1 MAEDGRTALRRSGKA
16 SGNGAGVGAFL
27 AGFDW
32 LQILLMFG
40 LLTVGLIFIHSTGA
54 QIGTASAAEFFTK
67 QLTRWIPLGFGL
79 WLACALLDYRKLSF
93 KLAGVGFFLV
103 TLAALALVLRYGIK
117 VYGARRWLL
126 VGSFR
131 LQPSEFCK
139 LALIFV
145 LGWLFTSKHFSG
157 ASWAGIIAGAVIVLT
172 PAVLICKEP
181 DLGGT
186 LILFPIAAGMLFV
199 SGLKWRWLLAA
210 ALCGVLGFFILRH
223 IILSESAAE
232 AKEKSGT
239 KQSVRDPKAEP
250 EIGPVRKTPAEPQ
263 IGPVRKTSADPKT
276 GPARKPLIK
285 PYQRKRLE
293 VFFKPNSD
301 IANSGHNVYQ
311 SRLAVGAG
319 GFWGKGIGNGTQNQL
334 GFLPQTVSN
343 NDFIFS
349 VIGEETGF
357 VGSAGLLAL
366 YVLLL
371 FSILRTAFRAPPFGR
386 LLATGIAVLFF
397 CHVYINIG
405 MCIGLAPVTG
415 LPLPLVSYG
424 GSFVFVSMACLGVVQ
439 SIHRRLD
446 APEPADDTP

>member
-1 MAEDGRTALRRSGKA
+1 MAEDGRTILRRSGKA
-16 SGNGAGVGAFL
+16 PETGAGVGAFL

-32 LQILLMFG
+32 LQILLMFA
-40 LLTVGLIFIHSTGA
+40 LLSVGLIFIHSTGA
-54 QIGTASAAEFFTK
+54 QVGTPAAAEFFTK

-79 WLACALLDYRKLSF
+79 WLACALADYRKLSF
-93 KLAGVGFFLV
+93 KLAGVCFFLV
-103 TLAALALVLRYGIK
+103 TLAALALVLRYGIR

-145 LGWLFTSKHFSG
+145 LGWLFTSKYFNG
-157 ASWAGIIAGAVIVLT
+157 ATWAGIIGGAVIVLT

-186 LILFPIAAGMLFV
+186 LILFPVAAGMLFV

-232 AKEKSGT
+232 AGEKGGA
-239 KQSVRDPKAEP
+239 KQSVRNPGAEP
-250 EIGPVRKTPAEPQ
+250 QVGPVRKAPAEPRT
-263 IGPVRKTSADPKT
+263 GSVGKPADPKT
-276 GPARKPLIK
+276 GLAHKPLIK

-293 VFFKPNSD
+293 VFFKPNTD

-334 GFLPQTVSN
+334 GFLPQTVAN

-357 VGSAGLLAL
+357 MGSAGLLTL

-386 LLATGIAVLFF
+386 LLATGVAVLFF

-439 SIHRRLD
+439 SVHRRLD

>member
-16 SGNGAGVGAFL
+16 PGTGAGVGAFL

-32 LQILLMFG
+32 LQILLMFV
-40 LLTVGLIFIHSTGA
+40 LLTVGLVFIHSTGA
-54 QIGTASAAEFFTK
+54 QVGTPAAAEFFTK

-79 WLACALLDYRKLSF
+79 WLVCSLLDYRKLHF
-93 KLAGVGFFLV
+93 KLAGVCFFLV
-103 TLAALALVLRYGIK
+103 TLAALALVLRYGIR

-126 VGSFR
+126 LGSFR

-157 ASWAGIIAGAVIVLT
+157 ATWAGIIAGAVIVLT

-186 LILFPIAAGMLFV
+186 LILFPIAGGMLFV

-223 IILSESAAE
+223 IILAESAADGR
-232 AKEKSGT
+232 EKSA
-239 KQSVRDPKAEP
+239 QVRR
-250 EIGPVRKTPAEPQ
+250 VREPQ
-263 IGPVRKTSADPKT
+263 VGVEPKVPARPQADAGRNGAADPKIA
-276 GPARKPLIK
+276 GPRKPLIK
-285 PYQRKRLE
+285 AYQRKRLE
-293 VFFKPNSD
+293 VFFKPNTD

-334 GFLPQTVSN
+334 GFLPQTVAN

-357 VGSAGLLAL
+357 MGSVGLLAL

-371 FSILRTAFRAPPFGR
+371 FSILRTAFKAPPFGR

-424 GSFVFVSMACLGVVQ
+424 GSFIFVSMACLGVVQ
-439 SIHRRLD
+439 SVHRHLD
-446 APEPADDTP
+446 APEPSDTP

>member
-1 MAEDGRTALRRSGKA
+1 MAEDGRTALRRSGTVPA
-16 SGNGAGVGAFL
+16 TGAGVGTFL

-32 LQILLMFG
+32 LQIFLMFA

-54 QIGTASAAEFFTK
+54 QVGTPAAAEFFTK

-79 WLACALLDYRKLSF
+79 WLVCALLDYRKLHF
-93 KLAGVGFFLV
+93 KLAGVCFFLV
-103 TLAALALVLRYGIK
+103 TLVALALVLRYGIR

-157 ASWAGIIAGAVIVLT
+157 ATWAGIIAGAVIVLT

-186 LILFPIAAGMLFV
+186 LILFPIAGAMLFV
-199 SGLKWRWLLAA
+199 SGLKWRWLLVA
-210 ALCGVLGFFILRH
+210 ALCGLLGFFILRH
-223 IILSESAAE
+223 IILSESAADGRE
-232 AKEKSGT
+232 RG
-239 KQSVRDPKAEP
+239 V
-250 EIGPVRKTPAEPQ
+250 PVRRHVPEPQ
-263 IGPVRKTSADPKT
+263 VGTVREAPSEPQVGAVRKSPDAPKNA
-276 GPARKPLIK
+276 GPRKHLIK
-285 PYQRKRLE
+285 TYQRKRLE
-293 VFFKPNSD
+293 VFFKPNTD

-357 VGSAGLLAL
+357 VGSAGLLTL

-386 LLATGIAVLFF
+386 LLAVGIAVLFF

-424 GSFVFVSMACLGVVQ
+424 GSFVFVSMAALGIVQ
-439 SIHRRLD
+439 SVHRRLD
-446 APEPADDTP
+446 APEPADDAS

>member
-16 SGNGAGVGAFL
+16 PGTGAGVGAFL

-32 LQILLMFG
+32 LQILLMLV
-40 LLTVGLIFIHSTGA
+40 LLSVGLIFIHSTGA
-54 QIGTASAAEFFTK
+54 QVGTAAAAEFFTK
-67 QLTRWIPLGFGL
+67 QLSLWIPLGFGL
-79 WLACALLDYRKLSF
+79 WLACALLDYRKFYF
-93 KLAGVGFFLV
+93 KLAGVCFFLV
-103 TLAALALVLRYGIK
+103 TLVALALVLRYGIR

-145 LGWLFTSKHFSG
+145 LGWLFTSKHFNG
-157 ASWAGIIAGAVIVLT
+157 ATWAGIIAGAVIVLT

-186 LILFPIAAGMLFV
+186 LILFPIAGGMLFV

-223 IILSESAAE
+223 IILAEDAAD
-232 AKEKSGT
+232 AAR
-239 KQSVRDPKAEP
+239 VRRA
-250 EIGPVRKTPAEPQ
+250 REPQ
-263 IGPVRKTSADPKT
+263 VGVVEKAPSEPRAGEARKKDADPKKNGT
-276 GPARKPLIK
+276 RKHLIK

-293 VFFKPNSD
+293 VFFKPNTD

-334 GFLPQTVSN
+334 GFLPQTVAN

-357 VGSAGLLAL
+357 AGSAGLLAL
-366 YVLLL
+366 YALLL
-371 FSILRTAFRAPPFGR
+371 FSILRTAFKAPPFGR
-386 LLATGIAVLFF
+386 LLAAGIAVLFF

-424 GSFVFVSMACLGVVQ
+424 GSFILVSMAALGVVQ
-439 SIHRRLD
+439 SIHRHNG
-446 APEPADDTP
+446 DTRKKE

>member
-1 MAEDGRTALRRSGKA
+1 MAEDGRTALRRSGKVP
-16 SGNGAGVGAFL
+16 GTGAGVGAFL

-32 LQILLMFG
+32 LQILLMFV
-40 LLTVGLIFIHSTGA
+40 LLSVGLIFIHSTGV
-54 QIGTASAAEFFTK
+54 QVGTPAAAEFFTK
-67 QLTRWIPLGFGL
+67 QLSLWIPLGFGL
-79 WLACALLDYRKLSF
+79 WLVCALLDYRKFYF
-93 KLAGVGFFLV
+93 KVAGVCFFLV
-103 TLAALALVLRYGIK
+103 TLAALALVLRYGIR

-126 VGSFR
+126 AGSFR

-139 LALIFV
+139 PALIFV
-145 LGWLFTSKHFSG
+145 LGWLFTSKHFNG
-157 ASWAGIIAGAVIVLT
+157 ATWAGIIAGAIIVLT

-186 LILFPIAAGMLFV
+186 LILFPIAGGMLFV
-199 SGLKWRWLLAA
+199 SGLKWRWLLVA
-210 ALCGVLGFFILRH
+210 ALCGLLGFFILRH
-223 IILSESAAE
+223 VILAEDAAE
-232 AKEKSGT
+232 TKGKGGT
-239 KQSVRDPKAEP
+239 RQNGLNPKAEP
-250 EIGPVRKTPAEPQ
+250 QVGTVRKTPVEPQ
-263 IGPVRKTSADPKT
+263 VGAVVPKRKPDPK
-276 GPARKPLIK
+276 RKHLIK

-293 VFFKPNSD
+293 VFFKPNTD

-357 VGSAGLLAL
+357 MGSAGLLAL

-386 LLATGIAVLFF
+386 LLAAGIAVLFF

-424 GSFVFVSMACLGVVQ
+424 GSFILVSMASLGIVQ
-439 SIHRRLD
+439 SIHRHLD
-446 APEPADDTP
+446 APEPADDAS

>member
-1 MAEDGRTALRRSGKA
+1 MAETGRTALRSSGKA
-16 SGNGAGVGAFL
+16 PGNRAGVGAFL

-32 LQILLMFG
+32 LQILLMFA
-40 LLTVGLIFIHSTGA
+40 LLSVGLIFIHSTGA

-79 WLACALLDYRKLSF
+79 WLACALLDYRKLRF
-93 KLAGVGFFLV
+93 KLAGVCFFLV
-103 TLAALALVLRYGIK
+103 TLVALALVLRYGIK

-157 ASWAGIIAGAVIVLT
+157 ATWAGIIAGAVIVLT

-186 LILFPIAAGMLFV
+186 LMLFPIAGAMLFV

-210 ALCGVLGFFILRH
+210 ALCGLLGFFILRH
-223 IILSESAAE
+223 IILSESAADGR
-232 AKEKSGT
+232 EK
-239 KQSVRDPKAEP
+239 AA
-250 EIGPVRKTPAEPQ
+250 PVRRVPEPQ
-263 IGPVRKTSADPKT
+263 VGTVRKVPPEPQVGTAGKSPAAPKT
-276 GPARKPLIK
+276 AVPRKHLIK
-285 PYQRKRLE
+285 TYQRKRLE
-293 VFFKPNSD
+293 VFFKPNTD

-357 VGSAGLLAL
+357 VGSAGLLTL

-424 GSFVFVSMACLGVVQ
+424 GSFIFVSMACLGVVQ
-439 SIHRRLD
+439 SIHRHLD
-446 APEPADDTP
+446 APEPTDDTP

>member
-1 MAEDGRTALRRSGKA
+1 
-16 SGNGAGVGAFL
+16 
-27 AGFDW
+27 
-32 LQILLMFG
+32 MFA
-40 LLTVGLIFIHSTGA
+40 LLTMGLIFIHSTGA
-54 QIGTASAAEFFTK
+54 QVGTPAAAEFFTK
-67 QLTRWIPLGFGL
+67 QLTRWIPLGFGP
-79 WLACALLDYRKLSF
+79 WLACALVDYRKFSF
-93 KLAGVGFFLV
+93 KVAGVCFFLV
-103 TLAALALVLRYGIK
+103 TLAALALVLRYGIR

-145 LGWLFTSKHFSG
+145 LGWLFTSKHFNG
-157 ASWAGIIAGAVIVLT
+157 ATWAGIIGGAVIVLT

-232 AKEKSGT
+232 VKAKGGT
-239 KQSVRDPKAEP
+239 KQSVRNSGAEP
-250 EIGPVRKTPAEPQ
+250 QTGPVRKAPAGKTP
-263 IGPVRKTSADPKT
+263 ADPKA
-276 GPARKPLIK
+276 GPAHKPLIK

-293 VFFKPNSD
+293 VFFKPNTD

-334 GFLPQTVSN
+334 GFLPQTVAN
-343 NDFIFS
+343 NDFICS

-357 VGSAGLLAL
+357 MGSAGLLTL

-371 FSILRTAFRAPPFGR
+371 FSILRTAFKAPPFGR
-386 LLATGIAVLFF
+386 LLATGVAVLFF

-439 SIHRRLD
+439 SVHRRLD
-446 APEPADDTP
+446 APEPADDAA